1 MKKKTFLLLSL
12 AVLGLLSC
20 SKSSPQPGDDPLS
33 VINGKKKMTFSG
45 IASSSATKAEFP
57 NSSGT
62 LHWSAYDHLS
72 VYSVNAASGTF
83 IHSGVAMIHKF
94 AGVNAT
100 FESSSDR
107 ATWAGGASQVRFYAY
122 YPNISSIVP
131 PYLAATVDMN
141 VPTTQ
146 TGEFGKYHI
155 CTAAPVVLSSSSVIA
170 GEDINFNF
178 TPSTA
183 LLRVRVG
190 LDPASE
196 VEQMSIKQLI
206 ISIGDSKTLAGD
218 CRLNLNDGALVGLS
232 SVSTISITLQEPIG
246 ITKNIADSPYIT
258 AVILPSTTA
267 NAPISLMAVM
277 ADGSTYALASKLS
290 PAAFEKGKRYNL
302 DRTVLYAVT
311 PDTTPDGMY
320 IIGGDAWSSV
330 EVDNDGA
337 YTDGGQGW

>member
-45 IASSSATKAEFP
+45 IASSATKAEFP

-107 ATWAGGASQVRFYAY
+107 ATWAGSASQVRFYAY

-206 ISIGDSKTLAGD
+206 ITIGDSKTLAGD